1 MSTNN
6 TQHTA
11 AYQIVGAFIKVN
23 DGLTNLGTISR
34 VAHMQ
39 LNDPDQPHA
48 LMAWSDSNS
57 YPAIM
62 YRSSDRQ
69 EIEERFKEVSSLVLK
84 QKKRKFIRTKK
95 LLVATDLIAGCTPI
109 VKDANVWISISLLL
123 PDTKPLWVTCDSKEE
138 LDEDM
143 EAIERQLSA

>member
-48 LMAWSDSNS
+48 LMAWSDSS
-57 YPAIM
+57 LFPAIM
-62 YRSSDRQ
+62 HKSRDPE
-69 EIEERFKEVSSLVLK
+69 EIAERFKQVSSLVLK
-84 QKKRKFIRTKK
+84 QKKQNSSTSTSCC
-95 LLVATDLIAGCTPI
+95 LLKT
-109 VKDANVWISISLLL
+109 
-123 PDTKPLWVTCDSKEE
+123 
-138 LDEDM
+138 
-143 EAIERQLSA
+143 